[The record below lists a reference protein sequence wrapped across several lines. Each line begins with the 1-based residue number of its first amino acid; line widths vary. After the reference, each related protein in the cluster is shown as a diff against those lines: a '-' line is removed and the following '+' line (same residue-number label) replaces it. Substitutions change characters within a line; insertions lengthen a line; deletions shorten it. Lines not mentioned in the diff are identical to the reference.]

1 MENVNT
7 ENDQLILI
15 SGFSGTGKSA
25 SLRNIRN
32 QEKWIYCNCES
43 GKRLPFKNNF
53 KVSKIDDP
61 VKVLQCFDFAIQN
74 PDKVDGIIIDSLTFL
89 MDMYE
94 SVYVLRAQNGM
105 KAWSDFQQYFKT
117 LMQDKIVKF
126 NKPVILIAHVMDQLD
141 EKEMAVKT
149 FIPIKGALKGTGVE
163 AYVSTNVAA
172 KKITIKELE
181 NYHSDLLNISDEE
194 RELGFKY
201 VFQTRLTP
209 KTLGERIR
217 SPMGLFTKEQT
228 YIDNDAQL
236 LLDYL
241 NKYYGE

>member
-15 SGFSGTGKSA
+15 SGFSGTGKTA

-32 QEKWIYCNCES
+32 QEKWIYANCEA
-43 GKRLPFKNNF
+43 GKRTCFKNKF
-53 KVSKIDDP
+53 KVSKITDP
-61 VKVLQCFDFAIQN
+61 YMVLQLFDWAMAN

-94 SVYVLRAQNGM
+94 SKYVINAQNGM
-105 KAWSDFQQYFKT
+105 KAWSSYAQFFKE

-126 NKPVILIAHVMDQLD
+126 NKPVILIAHVTDQLD

-149 FIPIKGALKGTGVE
+149 FVPIKGSTKGTGVE
-163 AYVSTNVAA
+163 SYVSTNVAA
-172 KKITIKELE
+172 KKVPISELE
-181 NYHSDLLNISDEE
+181 KYKNDLLNITDEE
-194 RELGFKY
+194 RELGFKFC
-201 VFQTRLTP
+201 FQTKLTP

-217 SPMGLFTKEQT
+217 SPMGMFSKEQT

-241 NKYYGE
+241 NTYYGE